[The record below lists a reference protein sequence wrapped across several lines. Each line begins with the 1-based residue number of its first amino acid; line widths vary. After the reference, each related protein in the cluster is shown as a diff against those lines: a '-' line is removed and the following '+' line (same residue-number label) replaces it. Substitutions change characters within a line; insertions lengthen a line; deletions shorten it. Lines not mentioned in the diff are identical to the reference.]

1 MLNWYLTLRSFHYP
15 LYVRCKLSWGRA
27 LGPFGGLSTGQL
39 NCCLPRME
47 DKRRARREVK
57 IVTEKCD
64 GLKARNFSLVVKAC
78 KPGCYS

>member
-1 MLNWYLTLRSFHYP
+1 
-15 LYVRCKLSWGRA
+15 
-27 LGPFGGLSTGQL
+27 
-39 NCCLPRME
+39 ME